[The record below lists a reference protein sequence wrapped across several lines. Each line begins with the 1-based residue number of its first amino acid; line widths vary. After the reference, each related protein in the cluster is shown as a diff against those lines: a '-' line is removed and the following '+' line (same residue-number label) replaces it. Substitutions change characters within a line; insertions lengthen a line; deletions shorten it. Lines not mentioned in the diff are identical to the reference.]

1 MAIPSF
7 NMYISIILPIKAV
20 YSELGLLF
28 YWTTTQWYQ
37 VWIGLLHMAPNIY
50 ASLYL
55 IYLLWEARS
64 PLSTDFVHQ
73 FPVEYTIQSLRVA
86 LWIMTTKK
94 CDIVV
99 TTQLGLDYKA
109 LRDEVVHKVRQIVF
123 IDHALCICKVGL
135 HACTDLHADVW
146 NLSEIFPS
154 SFLLIV
160 ACCCLLYVL

>member
-37 VWIGLLHMAPNIY
+37 VWIGLLHMAPNICK
-50 ASLYL
+50 
-55 IYLLWEARS
+55 
-64 PLSTDFVHQ
+64 PLSYLSTLRGKVTAQHRFCASISSWI
-73 FPVEYTIQSLRVA
+73 TIQSLRVA

-109 LRDEVVHKVRQIVF
+109 LRDEVVQKVRQIVF
-123 IDHALCICKVGL
+123 IDLYMHCVYVKSGYMHVLTCML
-135 HACTDLHADVW
+135 T
-146 NLSEIFPS
+146 SEIFLKY
-154 SFLLIV
+154 FLHLF
-160 ACCCLLYVL
+160 C